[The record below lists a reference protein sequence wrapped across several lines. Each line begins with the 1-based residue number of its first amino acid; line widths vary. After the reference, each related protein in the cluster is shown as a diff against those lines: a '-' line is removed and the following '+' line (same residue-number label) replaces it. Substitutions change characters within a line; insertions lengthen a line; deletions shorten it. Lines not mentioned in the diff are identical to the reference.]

1 MSART
6 SSPTSRR
13 RPPRPAGL
21 RREMMIAAAAELFR
35 KRGFR
40 GTGIEDIGAAVGT
53 SGPAIYRHFASKEA
67 ILVELLE
74 RAVRRAQRDVMTA
87 LAAGLSPTETLRE
100 ILRRSV
106 AHAVE
111 ESDLVAMAA
120 AEGRHLSR
128 ETRRRISR
136 EQGVILREWVAA
148 LRAVRPEL
156 SDAEAV
162 ATCRGVFALV
172 TSAARAQGLAPPAAR
187 ALAERMAW
195 AALLAEP
202 REVIAD

>member
-1 MSART
+1 
-6 SSPTSRR
+6 
-13 RPPRPAGL
+13 
-21 RREMMIAAAAELFR
+21 MMIAAAAELFR
-35 KRGFR
+35 KRGYR
-40 GTGIEDIGAAVGT
+40 GTSIEDIGAAVGT

-67 ILVELLE
+67 ILVELLQ
-74 RAVRRAQRDVMTA
+74 RAVRRAQRDVVSA

-128 ETRRRISR
+128 ELRRRIGR
-136 EQGVILREWVAA
+136 EQGVILREWVAV
-148 LRAVRPEL
+148 LRAVRPAL
-156 SDAEAV
+156 SEPEAV
-162 ATCRGVFALV
+162 AACRAVFALV
-172 TSAARAQGLAPPAAR
+172 TSAARARGLSPPATR

-195 AALLAEP
+195 AALLAGA
-202 REVIAD
+202 REVSAG